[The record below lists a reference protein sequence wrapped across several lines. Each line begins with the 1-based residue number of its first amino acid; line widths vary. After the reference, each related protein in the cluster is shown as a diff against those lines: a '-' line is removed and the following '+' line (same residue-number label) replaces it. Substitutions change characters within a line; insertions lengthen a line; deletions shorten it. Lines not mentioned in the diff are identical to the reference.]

1 MATNVFYTKKAKAK
15 MKARRNRLRKT
26 EAEMIGGGGVDNV
39 DLGESS
45 TDNTSPS
52 HARKRPASEMTA
64 TSDAPTGSKP
74 AVSNIITVP
83 AGLNSKDT
91 KKFRKDARRRARA
104 NGQPDDQLKFVVE
117 GQKQEEAEGR
127 SDKGRERKRPKKEVP
142 KISELLAQAVEQK
155 KLEEKRANQNAINDS
170 IPSEERGRYVA
181 IDCEMVGV
189 GIGGKKSALA
199 RASAVGWSG
208 EVLFDTFVRVPERV
222 TDFRTR
228 VSGVR
233 ARDINLTS
241 DGAMDHEECRTAVG
255 ELLMGKILVGHALKN
270 DLAALMITH
279 PREEIRDTAR
289 HKPFMR
295 ATGRSGGKLR
305 PRKLRDLVLENV
317 GMKIQVEGESHC
329 SIDDARASME
339 LFKSVRVQW
348 EKELAAKSKTKRGT
362 K

>member
-1 MATNVFYTKKAKAK
+1 MANVYFSKKAKAK
-15 MKARRNRLRKT
+15 MKARRNRLRKS
-26 EAEMIGGGGVDNV
+26 EAERKICDEDAGNV
-39 DLGESS
+39 DLGSS
-45 TDNTSPS
+45 TENTSPS
-52 HARKRPASEMTA
+52 HVRKRPASEMTA
-64 TSDAPTGSKP
+64 SLDAPNGKKP
-74 AVSNIITVP
+74 ADSNIITVP
-83 AGLNSKDT
+83 AGLNSKEA

-117 GQKQEEAEGR
+117 GQEQEEADGKSER
-127 SDKGRERKRPKKEVP
+127 SQQRKRPKKEAP
-142 KISELLAQAVEQK
+142 KISELLAQAAEQK
-155 KLEEKRANQNAINDS
+155 KLEEKRAKQKAINDA
-170 IPSEERGRYVA
+170 IPSEERSRYVA

-208 EVLFDTFVRVPERV
+208 DVLFDTFVRVPERV

-233 ARDINLTS
+233 ARDINLKN
-241 DGAMDHEECRTAVG
+241 DEAMDHEECRTAVG
-255 ELLMGKILVGHALKN
+255 ELLVGKILVGHALRN

-289 HKPFMR
+289 YKPFMR

-305 PRKLRDLVLENV
+305 PRKLRDLVLENL
-317 GMKIQVEGESHC
+317 GLKIQVEGESHC

-339 LFKSVRVQW
+339 LFKSVKGQW

>member
-1 MATNVFYTKKAKAK
+1 MATNVYFSKKAKAK
-15 MKARRNRLRKT
+15 MKARRNRLRKS
-26 EAEMIGGGGVDNV
+26 EAERIGHEDADNQ
-39 DLGESS
+39 
-45 TDNTSPS
+45 TDNTSSS
-52 HARKRPASEMTA
+52 HARKRPASEMTSS
-64 TSDAPTGSKP
+64 SDAPNGNKT
-74 AVSNIITVP
+74 ADSNIITVP
-83 AGLNSKDT
+83 AGLNSKEAR
-91 KKFRKDARRRARA
+91 KFRKDARRRARA
-104 NGQPDDQLKFVVE
+104 NGQPDDQLKFIVE
-117 GQKQEEAEGR
+117 GQEQEKVEGK
-127 SDKGRERKRPKKEVP
+127 SEQGQQRKRPKKEAP
-142 KISELLAQAVEQK
+142 KISELLARAAEQK
-155 KLEEKRANQNAINDS
+155 KLEEKRAKQNAINDA
-170 IPSEERGRYVA
+170 IPLEERSQYVA

-233 ARDINLTS
+233 ARDINS
-241 DGAMDHEECRTAVG
+241 RNDEAMDHEECRTAVG
-255 ELLMGKILVGHALKN
+255 ELLMGKKLVGHALKN

-289 HKPFMR
+289 YKPFMR

-305 PRKLRDLVLENV
+305 PRKLRDLVLENL

-339 LFKSVRVQW
+339 LFKSVKGQW